1 MQSNGFP
8 LPRISAAAAS
18 AALVTTVLLLLMQ
31 DLIRHRGAVPDLV
44 PTLRIVDIV
53 RLIETPVDIRT
64 RERPKPPEPV
74 ESPPPSPVPTA
85 LDPIGGQAI
94 PISGPEIDTSIHGP
108 IGTGLPDGEMLPI
121 VKVAPAYP
129 QRAVTRGIEGY
140 VLLEFTVDETGRV
153 EAPRVIESAPPGVFD
168 REALRAVLKFKYKPR
183 VLNGE
188 PVRVEGVLHRLTF
201 ELNPV

>member
-1 MQSNGFP
+1 MQSNSFP
-8 LPRISAAAAS
+8 LPRISAAVAA

-53 RLIETPVDIRT
+53 RLIEPPEVVT
-64 RERPKPPEPV
+64 RDTVKPPEPV
-74 ESPPPSPVPTA
+74 EPPPPVRVQTVI
-85 LDPIGGQAI
+85 DDIGGQAV
-94 PISGPEIDTSIHGP
+94 PFAGPEIDTTIHGP

-153 EAPRVIESAPPGVFD
+153 EAPRVIESDPPGVFD

-183 VLNGE
+183 ILNGE